1 MKDDRITVR
10 LPADLR
16 RLLKDAAHRSGM
28 RESDVVRRA
37 VERQLIAEDDTLT
50 AYEHAKKAG

>member
-10 LPADLR
+10 LPADLQ

-37 VERQLIAEDDTLT
+37 VERQLMAEDDTLT

>member
-37 VERQLIAEDDTLT
+37 VERRLIAEDDTLT

>member
-37 VERQLIAEDDTLT
+37 VERQLMAEDDTLT